1 MGDAVSEAV
10 IVMGVS
16 AVGKTVVAKA
26 LAARLGWAFL
36 EGDSLHPP
44 QNVAKMRAGTPLTDA
59 DRWPWLD
66 AIAEWIGARLA
77 EGSSAVVACSALK
90 RSYRD
95 RLTQGR
101 ADIRIVYLHGA
112 HELLARRIAARKGHF
127 MPPGLLDS
135 QIGTL
140 EPPGPDEGAI
150 SVDVAP
156 PPEEITAEILR
167 QLQAGSASS
176 TSSPPFAAQRLSSAN
191 ES

>member
-16 AVGKTVVAKA
+16 AVGKTVVAQA

-36 EGDSLHPP
+36 EGNSLHPP

-77 EGSSAVVACSALK
+77 EGTNAVVACSALK

-101 ADIRIVYLHGA
+101 AGVRFVFLHGDHA
-112 HELLARRIAARKGHF
+112 LLARRVAARKGHF
-127 MPPGLLDS
+127 MPPSLLDS
-135 QIGTL
+135 QFDAL

-176 TSSPPFAAQRLSSAN
+176 NSSRACASQRCN
-191 ES
+191 